1 MANKFFKN
9 ILDTLI
15 YNATDEKIENVT
27 SFQCYKM
34 NKNIQNYCNNTKVSA
49 VLIVVILAVALFY
62 CFC

>member
-15 YNATDEKIENVT
+15 YNATDGKIENVT

-34 NKNIQNYCNNTKVSA
+34 NKNIQKYCNNTKISA
-49 VLIVVILAVALFY
+49 FLIVVILSVALLYYFS
-62 CFC
+62 